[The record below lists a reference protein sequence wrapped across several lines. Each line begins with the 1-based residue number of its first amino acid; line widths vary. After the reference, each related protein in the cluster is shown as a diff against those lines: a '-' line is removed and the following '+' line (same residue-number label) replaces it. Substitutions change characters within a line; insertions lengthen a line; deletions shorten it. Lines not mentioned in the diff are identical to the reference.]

1 MEALGNAA
9 AAMAFPFRLLHTP
22 APGRR
27 NLRDRVCFC
36 AGKDDDA
43 ANLFAGPSQIKL
55 EGHNVDILE
64 ESFVPSERR
73 LEMSDTDIW
82 KLFNDAQ
89 RNIVYL
95 NKQRLAAVE
104 ELKKLQREKE
114 LLLGRIEQLE
124 AGKQMNVVEGTVTKP
139 MLLSSFSELLLRI
152 DSMVLSGMIG
162 TSEASD
168 IRKKV
173 MDRKDNIPDVFH
185 DIQQKTDMELL
196 SELRQFSEKTM
207 RKALHIVHIC
217 SEMEP
222 VVSFGSLASCVTGLS
237 CALQRDGNLVEV
249 ILPKYAN
256 MDLDAIQG
264 LRKAEAEFDSYFS
277 GCWHKNRV
285 WIGVAGGLGLT
296 LIEPV
301 YHSSFFNRDRIYGYS
316 DDFERFTYFSRA
328 SMDYLVKSGKQP
340 DILHIHNWETA
351 IIGPLFWDI
360 FVHQGLGGTRVL
372 FTCHDLS
379 SQCLEQPDKLGLCGL
394 DPHRLHRPDRL
405 QDNNKTHLVN
415 ILKGGIVYSNKVV
428 MMSSVLSKERIIHS
442 LSHGLEPTLA
452 IHKEKLLIAPYGFD
466 GTKWDP
472 SRDKL
477 LPANYS
483 ADDIGGK
490 AVCKVAL
497 RQRLGFSGC
506 SSAIVGCIFS
516 GVIDIDVDN
525 LKPAIQHALRKGVQC
540 IFMGL
545 KTPVRSTTMQAL
557 QEELK
562 DVNMRFVNKYD
573 EALLHLILAGSDIIL
588 CSSFDDPL
596 FQIPLK
602 AIKYGSS
609 PISLDIR
616 NGGFRQF
623 EGHDFRSISR
633 KEGFRQSERH
643 DFGSLMSTQYII
655 STFGKMSLYQALDE
669 INNDPSRWTWRMKD
683 GMSKD
688 FSWDAECLDIHW
700 AAYTFIKNL

>member
-1 MEALGNAA
+1 M
-9 AAMAFPFRLLHTP
+9 R
-22 APGRR
+22 
-27 NLRDRVCFC
+27 
-36 AGKDDDA
+36 KDDDA

-64 ESFVPSERR
+64 ESFAPSERR

-152 DSMVLSGMIG
+152 DSMVLLGMIG

-277 GCWHKNRV
+277 GRWHKNRV

>member
-1 MEALGNAA
+1 MQTFVF
-9 AAMAFPFRLLHTP
+9 MR
-22 APGRR
+22 
-27 NLRDRVCFC
+27 
-36 AGKDDDA
+36 KDDDA

-64 ESFVPSERR
+64 ESFAPSERR

-152 DSMVLSGMIG
+152 DSMVLLGMIG

-277 GCWHKNRV
+277 GRWHKNRV